1 MTAESSDINPSY
13 EVASPSLPGTT
24 LIDPSEASTD
34 KKEAEKW
41 APAIE
46 NVAHVNKMRKVI
58 SVTQEE
64 YDQAFRDM
72 QEGNKSAREPLKG
85 WPKYRKELYDLLE
98 VPHSSPQAYYIAL
111 VILLLIITSSIFFCV
126 ETLQVVRDDEDV
138 IHFIRSSDT
147 VFITVFTTEYI
158 VRCLVSGNMLQFI
171 FTLNNMID
179 AVAILPF
186 YVELVI
192 GKGQVIDL
200 RFLRLA
206 RVFRVFKLS
215 RYGTRMDMVFDALR
229 ESKDILAM
237 LSVNLVILVVVFSSL
252 TYFAEKNEVD
262 TPFTSIPATCWWCIV
277 TVLTVGYGDM
287 YPVTTLGQLIATVLM
302 VLSVIVLAL
311 PITII
316 GSCFSNEWVRYK
328 EDLQVAER
336 TTTIPKLFKTVYQP
350 LMRFLVEF
358 TECTDALRTFTQE
371 GIRMTQELKLA
382 RQSKDRNRM
391 QAAMSKL
398 TEVVSNIKS
407 SKDNEIQWVN
417 DILGNIVEDL
427 HTKLGVRKELAA
439 TAEKISIGAMSLQRV
454 CMAELLANQEPVAGA
469 RVNLSEYVAVAAIHV
484 LGAKDLVARDMNG
497 TSDAYVII
505 TSNKDVYQTAVVKR
519 SLNPMFD
526 EHKLIFLK
534 SMEESILFELWDYDA
549 VWLQMQDPRGQFLG
563 KAELSLSGIPQGQ
576 PQFKWLDLTNCK
588 SGKLRVTVVLQSI
601 QNVTDEELRDPVI
614 WELLCS
620 TLLGGFSEKTGDRE
634 ETDSCCSDIPIGSPS
649 DAELNI
655 QGY

>member
-1 MTAESSDINPSY
+1 MTSESSGINPSY
-13 EVASPSLPGTT
+13 EMASPSLPGTT
-24 LIDPSEASTD
+24 LTDPSEPVPKTRES
-34 KKEAEKW
+34 EKW

-46 NVAHVNKMRKVI
+46 NVTHGNKMRKVI

-64 YDQAFRDM
+64 YEQAYREM
-72 QEGNKSAREPLKG
+72 QEGISTAREPLQG
-85 WPKYRKELYDLLE
+85 WEKYRQALYDLLE
-98 VPHSSPQAYYIAL
+98 VPHSSTQAYYIAL
-111 VILLLIITSSIFFCV
+111 VILLLIIASSIFFCV
-126 ETLQVVRDDEDV
+126 ETLQVVRDNDDV
-138 IHFIRSSDT
+138 IYFIRSSDT
-147 VFITVFTTEYI
+147 IFIIVFTTEYI
-158 VRCLVSGNMLQFI
+158 VRCLVSGNMLEFI
-171 FTLNNMID
+171 FTLNNLID

-186 YVELVI
+186 YVELFI

-287 YPVTTLGQLIATVLM
+287 YPVTTIGQLIATVLM

-328 EDLQVAER
+328 EDQQVTER
-336 TTTIPKLFKTVYQP
+336 TTTIPKLFKTAYQP

-358 TECTDALRTFTQE
+358 TECTDALRDFTQE
-371 GIRMTQELKLA
+371 AMRLTQELKLA

-398 TEVVSNIKS
+398 TDVISNIKR
-407 SKDNEIQWVN
+407 SKENEIQWVN
-417 DILGNIVEDL
+417 DTLVHLVEDM
-427 HTKLGVRKELAA
+427 HTKLGARQELAV
-439 TAEKISIGAMSLQRV
+439 TSNKVLLGAESLQRV
-454 CMAELLANQEPVAGA
+454 CMAELLASSEPVTGA
-469 RVNLSEYVAVAAIHV
+469 RVNLSEYVAVAAIHI
-484 LGAKDLVARDMNG
+484 LGAKDLMARDVNG
-497 TSDAYVII
+497 TSDAYVTI
-505 TSNKDVYQTAVVKR
+505 TSNKEVYHTAVVKK

-526 EHKLIFLK
+526 EHKLVFLK
-534 SMEESILFELWDYDA
+534 SMEQSIQFEVWDHDTM
-549 VWLQMQDPRGQFLG
+549 WLQMQDPRGQLLG
-563 KAELSLSGIPQGQ
+563 KAELSMAGIPQGQ

-588 SGKLRVTVVLQSI
+588 GGKLRVTVVLQTV

-620 TLLGGFSEKTGDRE
+620 TMLGGFSEKIRDRE
-634 ETDSCCSDIPIGSPS
+634 ETDSCCSDIPIGSSS
-649 DAELNI
+649 DADMNI